1 MSYKDYIGE
10 KTSLNG
16 VEIILTNYIA
26 CGGNSVV
33 FECQYKSNK
42 YIIKFFKG
50 HKRRRYERFRLEVD
64 KIKQINKE
72 IELENKKSKELEN
85 QAEYKNS
92 PENIEKIARDKLGMV
107 KSDEII
113 FYDEN

>member
-1 MSYKDYIGE
+1 MKKTTSRFNKLYILLMLVCIVGFSIYIVYKYQ
-10 KTSLNG
+10 
-16 VEIILTNYIA
+16 ILTEYN
-26 CGGNSVV
+26 
-33 FECQYKSNK
+33 
-42 YIIKFFKG
+42 
-50 HKRRRYERFRLEVD
+50 D
-64 KIKQINKE
+64 KILQINKE

>member
-1 MSYKDYIGE
+1 MLIYKYILSKGGLHMK
-10 KTSLNG
+10 KTTSRFNKLYILLMLVCIVG
-16 VEIILTNYIA
+16 FSIYIVYKYQILTEYN
-26 CGGNSVV
+26 
-33 FECQYKSNK
+33 
-42 YIIKFFKG
+42 
-50 HKRRRYERFRLEVD
+50 D
-64 KIKQINKE
+64 KILQINKE